1 MDNNNNIALAGGY
14 RNGNRIK
21 GRRTLSYTVIPTLL
35 LFITFLPGCSPKITE
50 RIITITQTEVR
61 DSLVWRD
68 TTLYVPI
75 PLESD
80 QVIVQVG
87 DTSRLSTSVAE
98 SVAFV
103 GGDGFL
109 HHTLENKRAPL
120 EYQFK
125 WPEHI
130 LTTTVTNTTET
141 AHIITR
147 EVKVEKPLSWWQKA
161 RMRAFWWLLGCL
173 ILCFAWIFRKP
184 LLKFKNLWLK
194 L

>member
-1 MDNNNNIALAGGY
+1 MDNHNDIEATRCRKRSPG
-14 RNGNRIK
+14 
-21 GRRTLSYTVIPTLL
+21 RTLSYTVLSVSCTI
-35 LFITFLPGCSPKITE
+35 LFFSFLPSCSPKITE
-50 RIITITQTEVR
+50 RIVTITQTEVR

-103 GGDGFL
+103 GDDGFL

-130 LTTTVTNTTET
+130 LTTNVTNTTET

-147 EVKVEKPLSWWQKA
+147 EVKIEKPLSKWKSFKLG
-161 RMRAFWWLLGCL
+161 AFWWLLGGL
-173 ILCFAWIFRKP
+173 VSSLAWIFRKTI
-184 LLKFKNLWLK
+184 LAILKTVLK

>member
-1 MDNNNNIALAGGY
+1 ML
-14 RNGNRIK
+14 
-21 GRRTLSYTVIPTLL
+21 
-35 LFITFLPGCSPKITE
+35 FLPGCSPKITE
-50 RIITITQTEVR
+50 RIITIMQTEVR

-103 GGDGFL
+103 GNDGFL
-109 HHTLENKRAPL
+109 HHTLENKRTPIA
-120 EYQFK
+120 YDFK
-125 WPEHI
+125 WPERI
-130 LTTTVTNTTET
+130 LTTTVTNTTEK

-147 EVKVEKPLSWWQKA
+147 EVKVEKPLSWWQKF
-161 RMRAFWWLLGCL
+161 RMRAFWWLAGAVLAL
-173 ILCFAWIFRKP
+173 LAWVFRKP
-184 LLKFKNLWLK
+184 LMKCLGLR
-194 L
+194 

>member
-1 MDNNNNIALAGGY
+1 M
-14 RNGNRIK
+14 
-21 GRRTLSYTVIPTLL
+21 
-35 LFITFLPGCSPKITE
+35 LFFSFLPSCSPKITE
-50 RIITITQTEVR
+50 RLVTITQTEVR

-68 TTLYVPI
+68 TTLYVP
-75 PLESD
+75 
-80 QVIVQVG
+80 
-87 DTSRLSTSVAE
+87 E

-125 WPEHI
+125 WPEHV

-147 EVKVEKPLSWWQKA
+147 EVKVEKPLSKWKSFEIG
-161 RMRAFWWLLGCL
+161 AFWWLLGGLFVCL
-173 ILCFAWIFRKP
+173 AWIFRKP
-184 LLKFKNLWLK
+184 LLTLLK

>member
-1 MDNNNNIALAGGY
+1 MDNHDDIEATGC
-14 RNGNRIK
+14 RKRSK
-21 GRRTLSYTVIPTLL
+21 GRKLSYTVLSVLCSMLFFALL
-35 LFITFLPGCSPKITE
+35 PSCSPKITE
-50 RIITITQTEVR
+50 RIVTITQTEVR
-61 DSLVWRD
+61 DSLTWRD

-80 QVIVQVG
+80 QVIVHVG

-103 GGDGFL
+103 GSDGFL
-109 HHTLENKRAPL
+109 HHTLENKHGPL

-125 WPEHI
+125 WPERI

-147 EVKVEKPLSWWQKA
+147 EINVEKPLSKWKSFEIG
-161 RMRAFWWLLGCL
+161 AFWWLLGGL
-173 ILCFAWIFRKP
+173 ILSLAWIFRKP
-184 LLKFKNLWLK
+184 IIAILKSWFPL
-194 L
+194 

>member
-1 MDNNNNIALAGGY
+1 MDNHYYIGATGC
-14 RNGNRIK
+14 RKRSK
-21 GRRTLSYTVIPTLL
+21 GRTLSYTVLSVLYAIPFFALL
-35 LFITFLPGCSPKITE
+35 PSCSPKITE
-50 RIITITQTEVR
+50 RIVTVTHTEVR

-68 TTLYVPI
+68 TTLYVTI

-103 GGDGFL
+103 GSDGFI
-109 HHTLENKRAPL
+109 HHSLENKNDPL

-125 WPEHI
+125 WPERI

-147 EVKVEKPLSWWQKA
+147 EVKVEKPLSKWKSFEIG
-161 RMRAFWWLLGCL
+161 AFWWLLGGLVLCL
-173 ILCFAWIFRKP
+173 TWIFRKP
-184 LLKFKNLWLK
+184 IIAILKSWFPL
-194 L
+194 